1 MTIIIIIL
9 IKRIKLSISLSF
21 NGSSR
26 ESDDG
31 ELLAMASELSRR
43 YKNNALEKV
52 GLPLKRS
59 FYKKEDKFHPLSH

>member
-1 MTIIIIIL
+1 ME
-9 IKRIKLSISLSF
+9 
-21 NGSSR
+21 SSR

-31 ELLAMASELSRR
+31 ELLAMASELSRL

-59 FYKKEDKFHPLSH
+59 FYTKEDKFHSLSH